1 VPELTLSEMT
11 IDTATML
18 LKLLPVLHVLVLVA
32 VSLRLFSR
40 RTAHGTAIAWL
51 LLVILIPGV
60 GALMYLLIGER
71 RLGRVWMQRAS
82 TLRPQMLQWAEGIP
96 DASIALPSRLSTG
109 GESVSRLAQS
119 AVGLPPM
126 GGHRLQLLADS
137 GSIMRAMIADIDA
150 ARVSIHMEFYIWS
163 AGGFVDELVEALVRA
178 AARGVACA
186 TLMDSLGSRP
196 FFKSEAIKR
205 LREAGVSVV
214 EVLPVN
220 PLRALFVRFDLRDH
234 RKIAVIDRCI
244 AYTGSMN
251 IADPRFFKQ
260 DAGVGEWVDA
270 MARIEGPAAWV
281 LEAVSLSLTALQTG
295 SHFAP
300 LPPPDLPPAGNGHI
314 QIFPSGPQTSR
325 VRIDALLLTTIYAAR
340 REIVL
345 TTPYF
350 VPGEAL
356 LTALR
361 SAALRGVR
369 VILIVPEKIDSRLVR
384 YASEAYNE
392 DLLEVGVTILQFR
405 DGLLHTKS
413 VVVDEEFTVFGTV
426 NLDLRSFELNFE
438 LSLIAF
444 DHDFSSAMR
453 ALQRSY
459 EARSQ
464 PLSLDEWKA
473 RPRSRRLL
481 ENAVQMMSPL
491 L

>member
-1 VPELTLSEMT
+1 MT
-11 IDTATML
+11 IDTASMW
-18 LKLLPVLHVLVLVA
+18 LKTLPVLHVLVLVA
-32 VSLRLFSR
+32 ISLRIFSR

-51 LLVILIPGV
+51 LLIILLPGV

-71 RLGRVWMQRAS
+71 RLGRLWMQRAAK
-82 TLRPQMLQWAEGIP
+82 LHPQMLQWAESIP
-96 DASIALPSRLSTG
+96 VASIALPSRLSTG
-109 GESVSRLAQS
+109 GESVSRLVHS

-126 GGHRLQLLADS
+126 GGHRLQLLTDS
-137 GSIMRAMIADIDA
+137 ASIMRAMIADIDA
-150 ARVSIHMEFYIWS
+150 ARLSIHMEFYIWS
-163 AGGFVDELVEALVRA
+163 AGGFVDDLVEALVRA
-178 AARGVACA
+178 AGRGVACT

-196 FFKSEAIKR
+196 FFKSEAIRR
-205 LREAGVSVV
+205 LRAAGVSVV

-234 RKIAVIDRCI
+234 RKIAVIDRSI

-300 LPPPDLPPAGNGHI
+300 LPPPDLPPAGNGHV

-325 VRIDALLLTTIYAAR
+325 VRIDALLLTAIYAAR

-392 DLLEVGVTILQFR
+392 DLLEVGVTILRFR

-444 DHDFSSAMR
+444 DHEFSAATR
-453 ALQRSY
+453 ALQRAY
-459 EARSQ
+459 ESRSRA
-464 PLSLDEWKA
+464 LRLDEWRA

>member
-1 VPELTLSEMT
+1 MLS
-11 IDTATML
+11 L
-18 LKLLPVLHVLVLVA
+18 LSFLHLCVLLGVA
-32 VSLRLFSR
+32 LRIFSR
-40 RTAHGTAIAWL
+40 RNVRGTAVGWL
-51 LLVILIPGV
+51 LLVVLLPAI

-71 RLGRVWMQRAS
+71 RLGRTWVQRAS
-82 TLRPQMLQWAEGIP
+82 ALRPELLRWAAGISEDVLVNP
-96 DASIALPSRLSTG
+96 ATLTTG
-109 GESVSRLAQS
+109 AQGISRLAQ
-119 AVGLPPM
+119 AATGLPVM
-126 GGHRLQLLADS
+126 SGHRLQLLDDS
-137 GSIMRAMIADIDA
+137 AAIMRALIADIDA
-150 ARVSIHMEFYIWS
+150 ARRSVRLEFYIWN
-163 AGGFVDELVEALVRA
+163 AGGFVDDLVAALAHA
-178 AARGVACA
+178 AQRGVACSA
-186 TLMDSLGSRP
+186 LMDSLGSRP
-196 FFKSEAIKR
+196 FFRSTAIER

-234 RKIAVIDRCI
+234 RKIAVIDRRI

-281 LEAVSLSLTALQTG
+281 LEAVSLSLTSLQTG
-295 SHFAP
+295 SPFV
-300 LPPPDLPPAGNGHI
+300 PPPPPSLAPTGHSTV
-314 QIFPSGPQTSR
+314 QIFPSGPQASALP
-325 VRIDALLLTTIYAAR
+325 IDTLLLAAIYAAQ

-361 SAALRGVR
+361 TASLRGVQ
-369 VILIVPEKIDSRLVR
+369 VVLIVPEKIDSRLVR

-392 DLLEVGVTILQFR
+392 DMLAVGIRILQFG

-413 VVVDEEFTVFGTV
+413 MVIDEEITIFGTV

-438 LSLIAF
+438 VSLIAYDREF
-444 DHDFSSAMR
+444 ASATR
-453 ALQRSY
+453 ALQRTY
-459 EARSQ
+459 ETRSR
-464 PLSLDEWKA
+464 PLELEPWRA
-473 RPRSRRLL
+473 RPYTRRLL
-481 ENAVQMMSPL
+481 ENAIQTMSPL

>member
-1 VPELTLSEMT
+1 MTAGEMTVDTLSMW
-11 IDTATML
+11 L
-18 LKLLPVLHVLVLVA
+18 NLLPLLHIIVIVA
-32 VSLRLFSR
+32 IALRIFSR

-51 LLVILIPGV
+51 LLIVLFPGG

-82 TLRPQMLQWAEGIP
+82 ALRPQLLHWAEGIP
-96 DASIALPSRLSTG
+96 TACIALPSRLSTG

-126 GGHRLQLLADS
+126 GGHRLQLLGDS
-137 GSIMRAMIADIDA
+137 DSIMRAMVADIDSA
-150 ARVSIHMEFYIWS
+150 TASVHMEFYIWS
-163 AGGFVDELVEALVRA
+163 AGGFVDDLVDALVRA
-178 AARGVACA
+178 AGRGVACT

-196 FFKSEAIKR
+196 FFKSTAIQL
-205 LREAGVSVV
+205 LRDAGVKVV

-234 RKIAVIDRCI
+234 RKIMVVDRRI

-281 LEAVSLSLTALQTG
+281 LEAVSLSLTSLQTG
-295 SHFAP
+295 GSFAP
-300 LPPPDLPPAGNGHI
+300 LPPPELAPTGTGHV

-325 VRIDALLLTTIYAAR
+325 VRIDALLLAAIYAAR

-369 VILIVPEKIDSRLVR
+369 VVLIVPEKIDSRLVR

-392 DLLEVGVTILQFR
+392 DLLDVGVTIMQFR

-444 DHDFSSAMR
+444 DTDFSVAMR
-453 ALQRSY
+453 SLQRDY
-459 EARSQ
+459 EARSHV
-464 PLSLDEWKA
+464 LSLDAWRA
-473 RPRSRRLL
+473 RPHSRRLL